1 MRGLTALAQPALL
14 LLEPERA
21 HRVTLDALK
30 ALPIPRA
37 APDDP
42 RLAVSLFGLAFPN
55 PLGLAAGFDK
65 NGEVPDPMLRLG
77 FGHVEVGGVTPRPQ
91 SGNPA
96 PRVFRLLRDEAVI
109 NRLGFNNDG
118 LAALARRL
126 SARRGKG
133 GIVGVNLGSNKDT
146 VDRAA
151 DFVALVERLAP
162 LADYLTI
169 NVSSPNTPGLRDLQ
183 AEAALDDLV
192 ARALA
197 ARDAAAT
204 RVPVLLKIAPDLE
217 EIDLDGIASVVT
229 RRGIDGVVVSNTL
242 VARPA
247 LREVHLARETGG
259 LSGRPIFARST
270 KILARTRL
278 RLGPSVPLIGVG
290 GVDSGDAAWTKI
302 RAGASLV
309 QLYTALIYKGLPLI
323 DEIKETILRK
333 AASSGRPLAE
343 AVGAEAEAWARGA
356 L

>member
-1 MRGLTALAQPALL
+1 
-14 LLEPERA
+14 
-21 HRVTLDALK
+21 
-30 ALPIPRA
+30 
-37 APDDP
+37 
-42 RLAVSLFGLAFPN
+42 
-55 PLGLAAGFDK
+55 
-65 NGEVPDPMLRLG
+65 
-77 FGHVEVGGVTPRPQ
+77 
-91 SGNPA
+91 
-96 PRVFRLLRDEAVI
+96 
-109 NRLGFNNDG
+109 
-118 LAALARRL
+118 
-126 SARRGKG
+126 
-133 GIVGVNLGSNKDT
+133 
-146 VDRAA
+146 
-151 DFVALVERLAP
+151 
-162 LADYLTI
+162 
-169 NVSSPNTPGLRDLQ
+169 
-183 AEAALDDLV
+183 V